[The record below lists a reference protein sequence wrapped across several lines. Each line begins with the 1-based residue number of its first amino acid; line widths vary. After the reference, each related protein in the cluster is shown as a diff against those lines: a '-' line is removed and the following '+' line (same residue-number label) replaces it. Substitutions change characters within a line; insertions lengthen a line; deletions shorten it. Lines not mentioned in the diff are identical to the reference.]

1 MKYQADLPLF
11 LSVLCREIMEQLV
24 ERAGK
29 AEAEIEKL
37 YAEFERLQK
46 LQPEE
51 GETPEELVR
60 FVIIYLFIL
69 QLWSIYI
76 VKANGRF

>member
-1 MKYQADLPLF
+1 MSDEITRLFQKCQTNHVFFQA
-11 LSVLCREIMEQLV
+11 CAEIMEKLV

-29 AEAEIEKL
+29 AEVEIEKL

-51 GETPEELVR
+51 GATPEELVR
-60 FVIIYLFIL
+60 SVNV
-69 QLWSIYI
+69 SDC
-76 VKANGRF
+76 

>member
-1 MKYQADLPLF
+1 
-11 LSVLCREIMEQLV
+11 MEKLV

-51 GETPEELVR
+51 GATPEELVR
-60 FVIIYLFIL
+60 FVNAWMENLLSGIYDIASFKYLNSRPAFNL
-69 QLWSIYI
+69 C
-76 VKANGRF
+76 KE

>member
-1 MKYQADLPLF
+1 
-11 LSVLCREIMEQLV
+11 MEKLV

-29 AEAEIEKL
+29 AEADIEKL

-51 GETPEELVR
+51 GATPEELVR
-60 FVIIYLFIL
+60 SV
-69 QLWSIYI
+69 
-76 VKANGRF
+76 N